1 MTIAERFG
9 LPVMM
14 LGGVS
19 YAMIKLFQWMAN
31 SLMKQIAENHQRIES
46 IIIKLIDSSRN
57 RDEQNNLFFEK
68 LVTMMD
74 TSNTMMAKLY
84 KDTKNGFNNDKGA
97 RSYKGQIVGDN
108 MSIQINFKWLL
119 QIIAATGMVV
129 YGWYQL
135 ETRIQALERNMVLA
149 LEEIE
154 LHDKERKVAEEKHKT
169 DMEEELSLLKTELNI
184 NPFSWGKKK
193 K

>member
-1 MTIAERFG
+1 MEQWITIAERFG
-9 LPVMM
+9 LPVVM

-84 KDTKNGFNNDKGA
+84 KDTKNG
-97 RSYKGQIVGDN
+97 YK
-108 MSIQINFKWLL
+108 
-119 QIIAATGMVV
+119 
-129 YGWYQL
+129 
-135 ETRIQALERNMVLA
+135 
-149 LEEIE
+149 
-154 LHDKERKVAEEKHKT
+154 
-169 DMEEELSLLKTELNI
+169 
-184 NPFSWGKKK
+184 
-193 K
+193 

>member
-1 MTIAERFG
+1 
-9 LPVMM
+9 MM

-74 TSNTMMAKLY
+74 TSNNMMAKLY
-84 KDTKNGFNNDKGA
+84 KNGNSNSCSNYRK
-97 RSYKGQIVGDN
+97 
-108 MSIQINFKWLL
+108 
-119 QIIAATGMVV
+119 
-129 YGWYQL
+129 
-135 ETRIQALERNMVLA
+135 
-149 LEEIE
+149 
-154 LHDKERKVAEEKHKT
+154 KEK
-169 DMEEELSLLKTELNI
+169 
-184 NPFSWGKKK
+184 
-193 K
+193 